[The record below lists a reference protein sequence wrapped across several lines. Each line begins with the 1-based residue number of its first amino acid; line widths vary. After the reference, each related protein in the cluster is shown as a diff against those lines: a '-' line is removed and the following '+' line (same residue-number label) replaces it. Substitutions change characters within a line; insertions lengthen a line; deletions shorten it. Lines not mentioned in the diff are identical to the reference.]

1 MFSRGTK
8 ITTLFWI
15 AILGVV
21 LTTIYTLV
29 IMIQGSKTMKM
40 IRYIYNQTRN
50 VGNKKIAGNDPRD
63 FRLLFDFKSKSL
75 FFECFSKL
83 SNGSWTDPV

>member
-1 MFSRGTK
+1 MDNLLSVVKATNRLKNWGIEMFSRATK

-15 AILGVV
+15 AILGVI

-40 IRYIYNQTRN
+40 IRYIYNQT
-50 VGNKKIAGNDPRD
+50 KKQGEQENRG
-63 FRLLFDFKSKSL
+63 
-75 FFECFSKL
+75 E
-83 SNGSWTDPV
+83 